1 MIKKFDF
8 LVALYVFGIMVTELM
23 GVKTFPVINTD
34 SLHLNAS
41 VAIFVLPLL
50 FTITDVV
57 TEVYGR
63 ARARSLVFSG
73 IIMVFFVLLF
83 AMLAT
88 NLPPSVR
95 FEGREVAYDT
105 VFGASA
111 RIAAASL
118 VAFAVAELLDVA
130 IFSRLRKALQGR
142 ALWLRNNL
150 SNYVSMFVDSV
161 IFITL
166 AFYAFN
172 LSFGNNVSFLFSLI
186 LPYWLLKCAF
196 STLQTPLVYLGVWW
210 LKGKGEATSMRKA
223 KQTA

>member
-23 GVKTFPVINTD
+23 GAKTFPVINTD
-34 SLHLNAS
+34 NLHLNAS

-88 NLPPSVR
+88 HLPPSVR
-95 FEGREVAYDT
+95 FEGREAAYDT

-130 IFSRLRKALQGR
+130 IFSRLRRALHGK

-161 IFITL
+161 VFITL

-172 LSFGNNVSFLFSLI
+172 QPFGDNVSFLFSLI
-186 LPYWLLKCAF
+186 LPYWLLKCVF

-210 LKGKGEATSMRKA
+210 LKGKNEATSMRKA
-223 KQTA
+223 KQAA